1 MVQLSA
7 VKGLRC
13 VRCSHL
19 AALTPAS
26 YTCQHC
32 GGNLDVEYDYAQIQA
47 LWDRASLARCGDC
60 SLWRYLPLF
69 PVKTRVDGPP
79 VGWTPLIPARGLGE
93 CLGVRSLFVKDES
106 RNPTGSLKDRASVLV
121 LARAV
126 EAQAEFVVGASSGNA
141 AASTAALAAPL
152 GIRCRFYVPS
162 SIPPAK
168 AAQLLVFGAE
178 VHKVDAGYDE
188 AFALSVAATEQHG
201 WYNRNTGYNPITRE
215 GKKSVAFEI
224 CEQLGWEAPD
234 LVVVPVGDGNILSGV
249 WKGFR
254 DFHALGFISRLPRL
268 LAVQPEGSAA
278 VVSALESGVLRPCR
292 GETVADSVAVRLPR
306 DGEAAV
312 RAVRESGGGGITV
325 TDDEILAAIPELAR
339 RTGVFAEPAA
349 SCAWAGLKNAVG
361 AGKVSRD
368 WTIVLL
374 ITGSGLKDVD
384 AAVRALAGRDNSM
397 VAARSE

>member
-1 MVQLSA
+1 MVQLST

-26 YTCQHC
+26 YTCEHC
-32 GGNLDVEYDYAQIQA
+32 GGNLDVEYDYAQIQS
-47 LWDRASLARCGDC
+47 LWDRASLASCGDC

-79 VGWTPLIPARGLGE
+79 VGWTPLIPARDLGE
-93 CLGVRSLFVKDES
+93 CVGVRCLYVKDES

-121 LARAV
+121 LGRAREV
-126 EAQAEFVVGASSGNA
+126 QAEFVVGASSGNA

-152 GIRCRFYVPS
+152 GIRCRFYVPR

-178 VHKVDAGYDE
+178 VHKVDGGYDE
-188 AFALSVAATEQHG
+188 AFGLSVAETEQHG

-224 CEQLGWEAPD
+224 CEQLGWEAPH

-254 DFHALGFISRLPRL
+254 DFHSLGFINRLPRL

-292 GETVADSVAVRLPR
+292 GETVADSVAVRIPR

-325 TDDEILAAIPELAR
+325 TDDEILAAIPEVAR

-361 AGKVSRD
+361 AGKVCRD

-374 ITGSGLKDVD
+374 ITGSGLKDMD
-384 AAVRALAGRDNSM
+384 AAMRALAGRDNFM
-397 VAARSE
+397 AAGRSE